1 MYLKHW
7 PGEQNLVL
15 YVLKFNFSKDLMFTH
30 VQMNKVN
37 LEKTMPKNWNLFGK
51 DCAKELE
58 FMKFSSKSYGFLVAK
73 VLDLL

>member
-1 MYLKHW
+1 MYIKHW

-37 LEKTMPKNWNLFGK
+37 LEKTMPKNWSLFGK
-51 DCAKELE
+51 DYAKELG
-58 FMKFSSKSYGFLVAK
+58 FMKFSSKSYSFLVAK

>member
-1 MYLKHW
+1 MYIKHW

-15 YVLKFNFSKDLMFTH
+15 YVLKFNFSKDLMFTD

-51 DCAKELE
+51 DYPKELG
-58 FMKFSSKSYGFLVAK
+58 FMKFSSKSYSFLVAK

>member
-1 MYLKHW
+1 MYIKHC

-51 DCAKELE
+51 DYAKELE
-58 FMKFSSKSYGFLVAK
+58 FMKFSSKSYSFLVAK

>member
-1 MYLKHW
+1 MYIKHW

-15 YVLKFNFSKDLMFTH
+15 YVLKFNFSKDLMFTD

-51 DCAKELE
+51 DYAKELG
-58 FMKFSSKSYGFLVAK
+58 FMTFSSKSYSFLVAK